1 MTDLSKNAQFIALSN
16 LHKYGSSAVDDDFTN
31 NPAFQGTSLAVPALQ
46 EAINRKRAK
55 AIEDAMSAAADEVLA
70 AEKAAADSIENLRQ
84 HMRTL
89 RARLNDEK
97 SKIIRIAVARLYG
110 QRTLNYIPLAV
121 ELNIV
126 RPSRE
131 DLTANPIF
139 TIPPTEAEALL
150 REINSERAEAKTAK
164 KK

>member
-1 MTDLSKNAQFIALSN
+1 
-16 LHKYGSSAVDDDFTN
+16 
-31 NPAFQGTSLAVPALQ
+31 
-46 EAINRKRAK
+46 
-55 AIEDAMSAAADEVLA
+55 
-70 AEKAAADSIENLRQ
+70 
-84 HMRTL
+84 
-89 RARLNDEK
+89 
-97 SKIIRIAVARLYG
+97 
-110 QRTLNYIPLAV
+110 V